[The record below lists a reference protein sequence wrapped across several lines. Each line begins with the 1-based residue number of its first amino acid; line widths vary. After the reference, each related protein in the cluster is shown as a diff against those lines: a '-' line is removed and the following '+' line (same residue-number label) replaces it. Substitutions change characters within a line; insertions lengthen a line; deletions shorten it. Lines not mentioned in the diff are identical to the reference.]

1 MSTNL
6 VSLTQA
12 QAPASSQQ
20 KLAAGSSL
28 AGNFSDGI
36 RDAFPLLSIKGSRFH
51 LRMSGQSQA
60 ILDPATNTPV
70 SFLDVIL
77 VNASRLLSKT
87 YYIKGFAEG
96 DLNPP
101 DCWSLDSV
109 RPDPSVVNKVNPT
122 CANCPM
128 NAFGS
133 RMTPD
138 GKAAKACQDA
148 RRVAVMM
155 PHQLG
160 QPDPLLLLLRI
171 PQSSLKNLKNHVQL
185 IERHGFDAN
194 ACVTRLSFDP
204 TAAYPKLVFNFARPL
219 NDAQF
224 QQAESLASSDQV
236 GAMLMA
242 PDFDNAAT
250 PAQTQ
255 TGQMHG
261 FAPQEAPVIAPAPEP
276 APVVQEEQAAPV
288 IQPVA
293 SSVIELPDGKLF
305 DTETGEYIE
314 RAQPA
319 VPMPELDPDTIKLPE
334 GTYFHRV
341 RREYV
346 TGPEKGAPMVS
357 APEPATRERKKPGRK
372 PAEVK
377 PDPTPAP
384 KAAAPEP
391 AQEPTQEVKLAAV
404 EKAVAEAKP
413 INGSDDSNDVKPVVS
428 ASVPELD
435 DILKKLVVPTSQ

>member
-1 MSTNL
+1 MSNL

-20 KLAAGSSL
+20 KLAAGTSL

-60 ILDPATNTPV
+60 VLDPATNTPV

-101 DCWSLDSV
+101 DCWSLDAI

-122 CANCPM
+122 CPNCPM

-133 RMTPD
+133 RITPD

-160 QPDPLLLLLRI
+160 HPDPMVLMLRI

-185 IERHGFDAN
+185 LERHGFMAN

-204 TAAYPKLVFNFARPL
+204 TAAYPKLLFNFARPL
-219 NDAQF
+219 TDPQYKEVEGL
-224 QQAESLASSDQV
+224 AESDQV
-236 GAMLMA
+236 AAMLAA

-250 PAQTQ
+250 PAPAQ

-261 FAPQEAPVIAPAPEP
+261 FAPQEAPLIVPDTAPQAQP
-276 APVVQEEQAAPV
+276 EQAAAV
-288 IQPVA
+288 IVPEAEEVTSPA
-293 SSVIELPDGKLF
+293 SAAAPHEVPSTVIELPDGQMF
-305 DTETGEYIE
+305 DTATGEYVE

-319 VPMPELDPDTIKLPE
+319 VQMPELDPDTIKLPE

-346 TGPEKGAPMVS
+346 TGPEKGAPI
-357 APEPATRERKKPGRK
+357 ATPPQPATRERKARAKPK
-372 PAEVK
+372 VEAKEE
-377 PDPTPAP
+377 AP
-384 KAAAPEP
+384 KIEP
-391 AQEPTQEVKLAAV
+391 AKVEEPPVQ
-404 EKAVAEAKP
+404 EAKP
-413 INGSDDSNDVKPVVS
+413 ANGMDDSDDVKPVVT
-428 ASVPELD
+428 AAVPELD
-435 DILKKLVVPTSQ
+435 DILKGFKRPTPQ